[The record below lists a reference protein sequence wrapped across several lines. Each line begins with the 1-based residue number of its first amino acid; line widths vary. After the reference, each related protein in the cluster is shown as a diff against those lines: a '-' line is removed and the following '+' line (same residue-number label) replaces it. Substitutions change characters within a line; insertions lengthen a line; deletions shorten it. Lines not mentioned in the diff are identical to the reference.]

1 MRPEDRYLEDSG
13 HQARVAV
20 LSMAQCTAVANLLR
34 AHGEDDHAEGIEEAL
49 REASR
54 IICDEV
60 GAEALAEARA
70 WVSGQLCDSGQ
81 LRH

>member
-1 MRPEDRYLEDSG
+1 MEDSG

-34 AHGEDDHAEGIEEAL
+34 AHGEDDYAEGIEEAL

>member
-1 MRPEDRYLEDSG
+1 
-13 HQARVAV
+13 
-20 LSMAQCTAVANLLR
+20 VANLLR
-34 AHGEDDHAEGIEEAL
+34 AHGQDDHAEGMEEAL

-54 IICDEV
+54 ILCDEV

-70 WVSGQLCDSGQ
+70 WVSGQLCDGGQ

>member
-1 MRPEDRYLEDSG
+1 MDDSG

-34 AHGEDDHAEGIEEAL
+34 AHGQDDHAEGIEEAL

-54 IICDEV
+54 ILCDEV
-60 GAEALAEARA
+60 GAEALAEAGA
-70 WVSGQLCDSGQ
+70 WVSGQLCEAGQ